1 MESINA
7 SEIDLAFP
15 QGCVY
20 ERLTKNAP
28 NKLIHEELPISINIE
43 QNNPAQLPFSLQA
56 HLERCKRQ
64 YLDFMRHMEDPA
76 FRTRVEADITKEK
89 QRNEELL
96 KRERQLKSQ
105 IENLISDS
113 LGLLKCRLNEL
124 GIQAK
129 SPPEFIE
136 KAKSIV
142 CNHHELQRGKA
153 SLENEIRQ
161 LEAEQ
166 EKVIAAK
173 EKELLEKIMKSGVS
187 YGD

>member
-1 MESINA
+1 M
-7 SEIDLAFP
+7 
-15 QGCVY
+15 
-20 ERLTKNAP
+20 
-28 NKLIHEELPISINIE
+28 
-43 QNNPAQLPFSLQA
+43 
-56 HLERCKRQ
+56 
-64 YLDFMRHMEDPA
+64 
-76 FRTRVEADITKEK
+76 
-89 QRNEELL
+89 

-187 YGD
+187 YGDAKAIIQKQIDGALNGFKGGNGHNADPKVAPFLNKVNLLNINKVNFLTIINNIFFVEKEYLIHLFFLGIAVRCNSNKM

>member
-1 MESINA
+1 M
-7 SEIDLAFP
+7 
-15 QGCVY
+15 
-20 ERLTKNAP
+20 
-28 NKLIHEELPISINIE
+28 
-43 QNNPAQLPFSLQA
+43 
-56 HLERCKRQ
+56 
-64 YLDFMRHMEDPA
+64 
-76 FRTRVEADITKEK
+76 
-89 QRNEELL
+89 L

-142 CNHHELQRGKA
+142 CNHHELQRGK
-153 SLENEIRQ
+153 SNLENEIRQ
-161 LEAEQ
+161 LEEEQ

-173 EKELLEKIMKSGVS
+173 EKELLDKIMKSGVT
-187 YGD
+187 YGDAKAIIQKQIEGALNGFKGGNGHTADPKVAPFLNKVFIFVFCLISNVGIASVSFIIFSIFFAFQNS